1 MGKNTKI
8 LFTDLDGTLLN
19 DEKEVTAGNQAAIDR
34 ALEQGHKIVVT
45 TGRPLAS
52 GLDIAERIGLTKEGC
67 YVIAFNGAQIYDPFH
82 KETIFGKTLPTEVA
96 KPLFQEA
103 MDRGLHIQSYS
114 DTQVLSLKENRELL
128 FYISGSTVSYNIVPD
143 LDSAFPDDP
152 YKILLVGLDNRS
164 ELDRYQRECVNPL
177 KGTVRSFFSTENFL
191 EIVSDGVSKGAAVK
205 WLCDYLDIPL
215 ENSVAAGKLI
225 EAQRIAQRTNY
236 DVEMLQAAYVG
247 AVMKNAYEGMEKYAA
262 YVTEQDNN
270 HDGVAEIIEKFILR

>member
-67 YVIAFNGAQIYDPFH
+67 YVIAFNGGQIYDPFH
-82 KETIFGKTLPTEVA
+82 KKTIYGKTFSKEVA

-128 FYISGSTVSYNIVPD
+128 FYISGT
-143 LDSAFPDDP
+143 P
-152 YKILLVGLDNRS
+152 YKILLVGLDNRA
-164 ELDRYQRECVNPL
+164 ELDRYQEECVNPL
-177 KGTVRSFFSTENFL
+177 KGTVRGFFSTENFL
-191 EIVSDGVSKGAAVK
+191 EIVPDGVSKGVAVK
-205 WLCDYLDIPL
+205 WLCEYLDIPL
-215 ENSVAAGKLI
+215 ENSVAAGD
-225 EAQRIAQRTNY
+225 APN

-247 AVMKNAYEGMEKYAA
+247 AVMKNAYEGMDRYAT
-262 YVTEQDNN
+262 YVTERDNN

>member
-67 YVIAFNGAQIYDPFH
+67 YVIAFNGGQIYDPFH
-82 KETIFGKTLPTEVA
+82 KKTIYGKTFSKEVA

-128 FYISGSTVSYNIVPD
+128 FYISGSTVSYKIVPD
-143 LDSAFPDDP
+143 LESAFPNDP
-152 YKILLVGLDNRS
+152 YKILLVGLDNRA
-164 ELDRYQRECVNPL
+164 ELDRYQEECVNRKRIL
-177 KGTVRSFFSTENFL
+177 FYRKFSGDRSGRCFQGCRSKMALRVSGYSPGKFSG
-191 EIVSDGVSKGAAVK
+191 SRRRAK
-205 WLCDYLDIPL
+205 
-215 ENSVAAGKLI
+215 
-225 EAQRIAQRTNY
+225 
-236 DVEMLQAAYVG
+236 
-247 AVMKNAYEGMEKYAA
+247 
-262 YVTEQDNN
+262 
-270 HDGVAEIIEKFILR
+270 